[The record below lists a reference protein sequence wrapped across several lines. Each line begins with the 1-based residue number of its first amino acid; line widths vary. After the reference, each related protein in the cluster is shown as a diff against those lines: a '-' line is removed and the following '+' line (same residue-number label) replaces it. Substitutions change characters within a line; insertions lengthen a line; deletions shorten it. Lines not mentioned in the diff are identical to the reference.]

1 MTKKLEN
8 LGFIGAGRMATAL
21 ATGAVTAGLVDPAA
35 VVASDPSQEALRAFT
50 GAVAGAKVSDEN
62 AATLAGS
69 RVVFLSVKPQKMD
82 AALAEVSKGVTP
94 DHLLISIAAGVRL
107 EQLAAALPAGTR
119 LVRVMPNTPCL
130 VGMGAS
136 CYCLGPDATA
146 ADAETVEG
154 LLASVGKAYAV
165 EEAAMDAVTGLSGSG
180 PAFVY
185 SMVEALAQGGVDAG
199 LEPELALALAT
210 QTTRGA
216 AEMLFATGY
225 SPAELREQVMSP
237 GGTTV
242 AGIQTLTQRMGADA
256 FAAAVASAA
265 ARSQELGQ

>member
-1 MTKKLEN
+1 MTNKLQN

-21 ATGAVTAGLVDPAA
+21 ATGAVSAGLVDPSG
-35 VVASDPSQEALRAFT
+35 VVASDPNPEALRAFA
-50 GAVAGAKVSDEN
+50 GAVVGASISDEN
-62 AATLAGS
+62 SATLAGAP
-69 RVVFLSVKPQKMD
+69 VVFLSVKPQRMD
-82 AALAEVSKGVTP
+82 AALAEVQRSVTP

-107 EQLAAALPAGTR
+107 EQLAAALPEGTR

-136 CYCLGPDATA
+136 CYCLSGNATD
-146 ADAETVEG
+146 ADAQTVEG
-154 LLASVGKAYAV
+154 LLAAVGKAYAV
-165 EEAAMDAVTGLSGSG
+165 EESAMDAVTGLSGSG

-185 SMVEALAQGGVDAG
+185 SMVEALAQGGVSAG
-199 LEPELALALAT
+199 LEPQLALALAT

-216 AEMLFATGY
+216 AEMLLATGY
-225 SPAELREQVMSP
+225 GPAELREQVMSP

-242 AGIQTLTQRMGADA
+242 AGIETLTEQKGMAA

-265 ARSQELGQ
+265 ARSTELGQ